1 MRSTTDNTNGKE
13 PRSEIALRHRWREQA
28 LCRETDP
35 EAFFPE
41 KGQSPNAARQVCA
54 GCPVRAECLAD
65 ALARRDVA
73 FGVLG
78 GLTPRERRDLLHQHA
93 GAGAVRPGRAA

>member
-1 MRSTTDNTNGKE
+1 MTTVASQHSAPGGE
-13 PRSEIALRHRWREQA
+13 RQWRDQA

-41 KGQSPNAARQVCA
+41 KGQSPTAARQVCA
-54 GCPVRAECLAD
+54 GCPVRTECLAD
-65 ALARRDVA
+65 ALTRRDVT

-78 GLTPRERRDLLHQHA
+78 GMTPRERRDLLHQST
-93 GAGAVRPGRAA
+93 GAGVLRPCRAA